1 MSDRKYG
8 TQGRQIKQDWLDF
21 FAMPDA
27 PPRTARLFRNGR
39 NQAVRLPKEM
49 DMGDTEEVLIYRVGS
64 RLVIEPKRPSWSA
77 LMDTPDVGD
86 DFLSE
91 RPMIGIEPDPAG

>member
-1 MSDRKYG
+1 MELG
-8 TQGRQIKQDWLDF
+8 G
-21 FAMPDA
+21 A
-27 PPRTARLFRNGR
+27 
-39 NQAVRLPKEM
+39 
-49 DMGDTEEVLIYRVGS
+49 EEVLIYRVGS

-91 RPMIGIEPDPAG
+91 RPRIGIEPDPGG